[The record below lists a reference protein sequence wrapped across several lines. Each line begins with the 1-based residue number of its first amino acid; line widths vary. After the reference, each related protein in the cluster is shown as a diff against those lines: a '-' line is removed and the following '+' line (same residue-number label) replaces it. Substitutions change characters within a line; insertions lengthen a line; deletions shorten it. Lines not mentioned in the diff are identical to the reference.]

1 MRVAWWG
8 EGEREEGERCETN
21 ERRATGRPSPS
32 LPSPPQAAKPAPSQ
46 PPLATLLPPPS
57 DPTAVTDALV
67 VGAGPAGL
75 ALAAALGARGLSVT
89 LLSRDTPFVN
99 TYGVWVD
106 EFEAVGLADALDA
119 TWPSAHC
126 YFGEGAPTVVPRPYG
141 RVDAAALRAALVARC
156 AAAGVAYVEGD
167 LEGAEGG
174 AGAAPGPVVDEGG
187 AVVVRASRGATATTL
202 RARLA
207 TLACGGA
214 AGRLLTYDAGDAP
227 PVAAQTAYGVEATVA
242 GWGDAA
248 APVAP
253 VAAPPSSTSPP
264 PRRTHDPDAML
275 FMDFRRHHVGVWE
288 GTAARLTPD
297 GHPAGGQGLWGSEG
311 EAPSFLYAMP
321 WDDHKKGAHAENAGT
336 PTAVGSPLTPP
347 LRRVFLE
354 ETCLVAR
361 PPLPFSVLKRRLH
374 RRLAAAGVTVVSTSD
389 EEWSYIPVGGPL
401 PSPSNL
407 WTAFGV
413 AAGLAHPATGYSVAR
428 SLAAADRVAEA
439 AATALR
445 APGATPHTIAA
456 AYWAA
461 LWPPSAR
468 AAAAFHVFGMELLAQ
483 LGPADTNAF
492 FGAFFALPAPLWR
505 DFLAASLS
513 PAALLAFAL
522 ATFVAAPNGVRVALV
537 KHMVLD
543 PSGRHLLK
551 AYAALV
557 SGKRQV

>member
-1 MRVAWWG
+1 M
-8 EGEREEGERCETN
+8 
-21 ERRATGRPSPS
+21 
-32 LPSPPQAAKPAPSQ
+32 
-46 PPLATLLPPPS
+46 
-57 DPTAVTDALV
+57 

-75 ALAAALGARGLSVT
+75 ALAAALGARGLTVT

-106 EFEAVGLADALDA
+106 EFEALGLAHTLEA
-119 TWPSAHC
+119 TWPAAHC
-126 YFGEGAPTVVPRPYG
+126 YFGEGAPTVVPRAYG
-141 RVDAAALRAALVARC
+141 RVDSAALRSALVAKC
-156 AAAGVAYVEGD
+156 GAAGVTYVEGD
-167 LEGAEGG
+167 LADAGG
-174 AGAAPGPVVDEGG
+174 DAGAAAAPVVDESGAVLVRTARGG
-187 AVVVRASRGATATTL
+187 ATPAPAL
-202 RARLA
+202 RARLVI
-207 TLACGGA
+207 LACGGG
-214 AGRLLTYDAGDAP
+214 AGRLLTYDAAGAP

-242 GWGDAA
+242 GWGADAA
-248 APVAP
+248 P
-253 VAAPPSSTSPP
+253 AAPLASPPSPSS
-264 PRRTHDPDAML
+264 PRRRVHDPDAML
-275 FMDFRRHHVGVWE
+275 FMDFRRHHAGVWE
-288 GTAARLTPD
+288 GTAARLSAD

-321 WDDHKKGAHAENAGT
+321 GGVDETEA
-336 PTAVGSPLTPP
+336 PTGSTTSTP

-361 PPLPFSVLKRRLH
+361 PPLPFSTLKRRLH
-374 RRLAAAGVTVVSTSD
+374 RRLAAAGVEVVSTRD

-401 PSPSNL
+401 PSPTNL

-428 SLAAADRVAEA
+428 SLAAADRVADA

-505 DFLAASLS
+505 GFLAASLS

-551 AYAALV
+551 AYGSLV
-557 SGKRQV
+557 AGGRSGKAG